1 MSSFISLFVTYK
13 HPETGEE
20 TPLSTESVVAMFDS
34 YIPGDPDDDSDARFC
49 ALPEVAYG
57 ELPDFLK
64 EEYGEDSGRNFAEM
78 SLDEFVAGHD
88 KVIEKYNRRSANC
101 LEALGLEVDD
111 EDSYGGLKVYS
122 GKLDSEGRKNT
133 DYSPLT
139 WPVDK
144 KLVLKTT
151 ELAGDMWMAL
161 KAMGVYR
168 VIRDMVPYGVDEK
181 DIRMILIRH

>member
-20 TPLSTESVVAMFDS
+20 TPLSTESVVSTFDS

-49 ALPEVAYG
+49 ALPAVAYD

-78 SLDEFVAGHD
+78 NLDEFNAGHD
-88 KVIEKYNRRSANC
+88 KVIGKYIRRSANC
-101 LEALGLEVDD
+101 LEALGFEVDD
-111 EDSYGGLKVYS
+111 EECYGGMKVYS

-139 WPVDK
+139 WSVDK

-151 ELAGDMWMAL
+151 ELSGDMWMAL
-161 KAMGVYR
+161 EAMGVYR
-168 VIRDMVPYGVDEK
+168 VIRDMVPRDVNDE
-181 DIRMILIRH
+181 DIRMILVRH

>member
-20 TPLSTESVVAMFDS
+20 TPLSTESVVSTFDQ

-49 ALPEVAYG
+49 ALPEVAYS

-78 SLDEFVAGHD
+78 SLAEFIAGH
-88 KVIEKYNRRSANC
+88 EKTIDEYTRRTENY
-101 LEALGLEVDD
+101 LDALGLTVVNADC
-111 EDSYGGLKVYS
+111 YGDTKVYS
-122 GKLDSEGRKNT
+122 GKVDAVGNKNE

-139 WPVDK
+139 WRIDK
-144 KLVLKTT
+144 KLVLKSTDLFG
-151 ELAGDMWMAL
+151 EMAMGL
-161 KAMGVYR
+161 QAIGVYR
-168 VIRDMVPYGVDEK
+168 VIRDMVPHDVNEK
-181 DIRMILIRH
+181 DIRMILVRH

>member
-20 TPLSTESVVAMFDS
+20 TPLSTESVVSTFDR

-49 ALPEVAYG
+49 ALPAVAYD

-78 SLDEFVAGHD
+78 SLDEFNAGHD
-88 KVIEKYNRRSANC
+88 KVIGKYIRRSANC
-101 LEALGLEVDD
+101 LEALGFEVDD
-111 EDSYGGLKVYS
+111 EECYGGMKVYS

-139 WPVDK
+139 WSVDK

-151 ELAGDMWMAL
+151 ELSGDMWMAL
-161 KAMGVYR
+161 EAMGVYR
-168 VIRDMVPYGVDEK
+168 VIRDMVPRDVNDG
-181 DIRMILIRH
+181 DIRMILVRH

>member
-20 TPLSTESVVAMFDS
+20 TPLSTESVVSTFDQ

-49 ALPEVAYG
+49 ALPAVVYD

-78 SLDEFVAGHD
+78 SLDEFNAGHD
-88 KVIEKYNRRSANC
+88 KVIGKYIRRSVNC
-101 LEALGLEVDD
+101 LEALGFEVDD
-111 EDSYGGLKVYS
+111 EDCYGGMKVYS

-139 WPVDK
+139 WSVDK

-151 ELAGDMWMAL
+151 ELSGDMWMAL
-161 KAMGVYR
+161 EAMGVYR
-168 VIRDMVPYGVDEK
+168 VIRDMVPRDVNDG
-181 DIRMILIRH
+181 DIRMILVRH

>member
-13 HPETGEE
+13 HPETEEE
-20 TPLSTESVVAMFDS
+20 TPLSTESVVSMFDS

-49 ALPEVAYG
+49 ALPEVEYG

-78 SLDEFVAGHD
+78 SLAEFIDGHD
-88 KVIEKYNRRSANC
+88 KVIEKYNRRLANC

-111 EDSYGGLKVYS
+111 DDGYSGMKVYS
-122 GKLDSEGRKNT
+122 GKLDSEGRKND

-139 WPVDK
+139 WSVDK
-144 KLVLKTT
+144 KLVLKTA
-151 ELAGDMWMAL
+151 ELSGDMWMAL
-161 KAMGVYR
+161 EAMGVYR
-168 VIRDMVPYGVDEK
+168 VIRDMVPHDVNTK
-181 DIRMILIRH
+181 DIRMILVRH